1 MSWVCEASK
10 HSPKQRAPKAALW
23 ARYPDLALSSLFSKH
38 VFILAPGSTGT
49 STRAQG
55 SAAPRLSRDGAAD
68 GRIVGSLHLKHTS
81 SWTQPR

>member
-10 HSPKQRAPKAALW
+10 HSPKQRAPRAALW
-23 ARYPDLALSSLFSKH
+23 TRYPDLAPSSLFAKH
-38 VFILAPGSTGT
+38 VFIPAPGSMGT
-49 STRAQG
+49 STRAQS

-68 GRIVGSLHLKHTS
+68 GCIVGSLHLKHKS